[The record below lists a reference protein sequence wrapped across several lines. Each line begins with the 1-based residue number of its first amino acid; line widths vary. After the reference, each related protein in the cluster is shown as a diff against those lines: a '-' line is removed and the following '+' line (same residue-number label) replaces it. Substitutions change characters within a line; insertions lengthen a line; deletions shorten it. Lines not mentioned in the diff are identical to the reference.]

1 MAFTVAQLTVIEEAI
16 ASGSLE
22 VTYEGKTIK
31 YPSFED
37 LQKRYDFVKAQL
49 VAAGAVA
56 ASSTPRV
63 SVTDF
68 SKD

>member
-1 MAFTVAQLTVIEEAI
+1 MAFTVAQLAVLEDAI

-37 LQKRYDFVKAQL
+37 LQKRYEYVRSQL
-49 VAAGAVA
+49 VAAG
-56 ASSTPRV
+56 SLSETRTRV
-63 SVTDF
+63 SVADF

>member
-1 MAFTVAQLTVIEEAI
+1 MAFTVAQLTVLEEAI

-37 LQKRYDFVKAQL
+37 LQKRYEYVRAQL
-49 VAAGAVA
+49 VAGGQLSETRTRASVA
-56 ASSTPRV
+56 
-63 SVTDF
+63 DF